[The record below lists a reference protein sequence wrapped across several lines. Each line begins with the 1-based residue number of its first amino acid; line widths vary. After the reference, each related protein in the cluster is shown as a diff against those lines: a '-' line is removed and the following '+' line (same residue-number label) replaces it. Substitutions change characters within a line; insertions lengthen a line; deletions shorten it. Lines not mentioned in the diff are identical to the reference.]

1 MGDNQIKPVLYAEQR
16 DSQRMR
22 DVLLLLESLAIREEV
37 TVRLILGHLYDI
49 GARNFIDYKI
59 SYRPVN
65 KLLNW
70 IAKYAKPVALIV
82 GVRWFKRNAPELIA
96 DWLYS
101 LTVFEEKGLV
111 TESTPL
117 GEIPPAELP
126 PPQAKPIDS
135 VKSAPQLPGSSGFS
149 EVQRLRTQ
157 VRWLSGLSIGAIA
170 LMVGILLH

>member
-1 MGDNQIKPVLYAEQR
+1 DNQ
-16 DSQRMR
+16 RMH

-59 SYRPVN
+59 SYRPFN
-65 KLLNW
+65 KVLNW
-70 IAKYAKPVALIV
+70 IAKYTKPVALIV

-96 DWLYS
+96 DWMYS
-101 LTVFEEKGLV
+101 LVVFEEEGLV

-126 PPQAKPIDS
+126 PPQAKPVDFA
-135 VKSAPQLPGSSGFS
+135 KSTKQLSGGTGSL
-149 EVQRLRTQ
+149 EVQRLRSQ

-170 LMVGILLH
+170 LIVGTLLH